1 MLVRLVACITC
12 AVILSACGRLRE
24 AKLIGTWRYEDED
37 GTEEISIRSDHSFS
51 GLQTY
56 KKELVTPSPL
66 EETGSWQLKG
76 DQLLLDLVDTWSE
89 ERRHISRTL
98 VEVSRTALITKDFEG
113 SKNLTYKRLKEA
125 TCTAPSNAITALSE
139 AALLGSWQTHANTHD
154 YQYRFTSGSHI
165 ALFGFISDEWRL
177 LLEGE
182 WHIKDGRLI
191 IKFQKYPSG
200 PVEREEDVWTI
211 TAMGTDCLA
220 VNAAFSRPYVL
231 QRVK

>member
-1 MLVRLVACITC
+1 
-12 AVILSACGRLRE
+12 
-24 AKLIGTWRYEDED
+24 
-37 GTEEISIRSDHSFS
+37 
-51 GLQTY
+51 
-56 KKELVTPSPL
+56 VTPSPS

-76 DQLLLDLVDTWSE
+76 DQLLLDSVDTWSK

-98 VEVSRTALITKDFEG
+98 VEVSRTALITKGFQGAE
-113 SKNLTYKRLKEA
+113 NLTFKPLKEA
-125 TCTAPSNAITALSE
+125 TCAPSSNARAAVSE

-154 YQYRFTSGSHI
+154 YQYRFTSGAHV

-182 WHIKDGRLI
+182 WHIKDGRVI
-191 IKFQKYPSG
+191 IQFQKDASG

-211 TAMGTDCLA
+211 TAMGPNCLA
-220 VNAAFSRPYVL
+220 VNGSLSKDYARIALSRPCIL